1 MNRQKSFEN
10 ERPTLYLVATPIGN
24 LDEMTYR
31 SINTL
36 KNVKYIAAEDT
47 RNTVKLLNHFEIST
61 KLISHHEHNIKQS
74 IPKLIQLLEEGN
86 DIALVSDAGYPAIS
100 DPGYELVKE
109 AIEHE
114 INVVPISGCNAC
126 LDALVVSGIA
136 PQPFMFYG
144 FLDHLDKKKKKELI
158 DLKKYK
164 ETIVFYE
171 SPHRIKKTLNLML
184 DILGDRN
191 IALCREITKKHEEI
205 IRGHISEII
214 SIVEEL
220 KGEMVIV
227 VEGSQEVEEEI
238 TFETT
243 IKEDVDM
250 YIEKGMSTKDAI
262 KEVIAKQD
270 GEVISSVK
278 TRELRTRHGDIVN
291 ISNYETDIELKGAK
305 RTEKYHIPAG
315 STVFFT
321 NGMKVKKGFKLAQF
335 EPAAQGSGSRLTE
348 KATKDITSDL
358 SGEVLYEDFV
368 ADEKKDRQGNISRT
382 TNKQGI
388 IWVLGGDVYNLPG
401 G

>member
-1 MNRQKSFEN
+1 MKVLLIVPAYNEEEN
-10 ERPTLYLVATPIGN
+10 IVRVCNN
-24 LDEMTYR
+24 LRENFSQYDFVVINDG
-31 SINTL
+31 SSDNTL
-36 KNVKYIAAEDT
+36 KLCEDNHFPVISLPVNLGLAGGFQTGMKYAYRTGYDCAVQFDADGQHRPEYIAAMI
-47 RNTVKLLNHFEIST
+47 RKI
-61 KLISHHEHNIKQS
+61 
-74 IPKLIQLLEEGN
+74 EEGN

-214 SIVEEL
+214 SILEEL

-262 KEVIAKQD
+262 KEVAKQRNLNKN
-270 GEVISSVK
+270 SVYQ
-278 TRELRTRHGDIVN
+278 E
-291 ISNYETDIELKGAK
+291 
-305 RTEKYHIPAG
+305 YH
-315 STVFFT
+315 S
-321 NGMKVKKGFKLAQF
+321 K
-335 EPAAQGSGSRLTE
+335 
-348 KATKDITSDL
+348 
-358 SGEVLYEDFV
+358 
-368 ADEKKDRQGNISRT
+368 
-382 TNKQGI
+382 
-388 IWVLGGDVYNLPG
+388 
-401 G
+401 